1 MRNESNRH
9 GFTTIAATGVAS
21 FFHDFFRV
29 TAPLFPFPRSLFR
42 EGQSWLSASEKR
54 SNGKLLNSFLNL
66 DARGNGGGESVGESI
81 KRDVSAFVFLFFY
94 FLIGVSAL
102 LWLRL
107 AIDRR
112 QSASGYEERIGSV
125 VARQPS
131 ES

>member
-1 MRNESNRH
+1 MAF
-9 GFTTIAATGVAS
+9 GI
-21 FFHDFFRV
+21 
-29 TAPLFPFPRSLFR
+29 R
-42 EGQSWLSASEKR
+42 EKIKWKTLK
-54 SNGKLLNSFLNL
+54 FLPL
-66 DARGNGGGESVGESI
+66 DARGNGGESVGESI

>member
-1 MRNESNRH
+1 MAF
-9 GFTTIAATGVAS
+9 GI
-21 FFHDFFRV
+21 
-29 TAPLFPFPRSLFR
+29 R
-42 EGQSWLSASEKR
+42 EKIKWKTLK
-54 SNGKLLNSFLNL
+54 FLPL

-125 VARQPS
+125 IARQPS